1 MKSFRNA
8 FVTGILVLVPLLLTI
23 DILSWFVNAVENS
36 VRRFMPTGALPY
48 DFRGLA
54 FLLAIGV
61 ILAVGFLT
69 QNFIGKSL
77 VRWLDHLIRH
87 IPLGG
92 GIYTAIK
99 KFLVTVFNPSSD
111 KFKEVVLVPFPREG
125 MYSVGF
131 RTGSPDPKVARKLK
145 SKNLANVFVPC
156 TPNPTSGFYLIVP
169 EDQLIPLDLP
179 VPEAFKIVISMG
191 LVTSEE
197 EGRA

>member
-1 MKSFRNA
+1 MKALRNA

-23 DILSWFVNAVENS
+23 DILSWFVNSVENS
-36 VRRFMPTGALPY
+36 VRKWVPSGLLPY

-54 FLLAIGV
+54 FLLAIAV
-61 ILAVGFLT
+61 ILLVGFLT
-69 QNFIGKSL
+69 QNIVGKAL
-77 VRWLDHLIRH
+77 VSWLDHLIRRV
-87 IPLGG
+87 PLGG

-99 KFLVTVFNPSSD
+99 KFLGTVFNPSSD

-131 RTGSPDPKVARKLK
+131 RTGSPDPKVAKKLK
-145 SKNLANVFVPC
+145 KQKLANVFVPC

-169 EDQLIPLDLP
+169 EDELIPLDLP

-197 EGRA
+197 EGKA